1 MITNLA
7 VSFGLLFG
15 GSPLIE
21 NMFFYPGVGYF
32 LNNAI
37 AKRDYTLMQGM
48 FFVII
53 IMVVASN
60 LLVEIM
66 YRYLDPRLREQ

>member
-1 MITNLA
+1 
-7 VSFGLLFG
+7 LFG

-21 NMFFYPGVGYF
+21 NLFLYPGVGYF

-53 IMVVASN
+53 IMVVLSSLIAEF
-60 LLVEIM
+60 L
-66 YRYLDPRLREQ
+66 YKYLNPRLRES